1 MVSLNRVFPTQNG
14 VGLGTDRA
22 GKCTDEQKDYTKG
35 PLLVVLAVGKGITRL
50 SAMEA
55 QRQHPCH
62 LQGEARLREEKG
74 RSGHTEIVG
83 PTILVTRASCSLSLL
98 CPVEFL
104 PYQPLLGRHTGN
116 CSGPLVV
123 KGTRNSFKKQTE
135 PRLCG

>member
-1 MVSLNRVFPTQNG
+1 MDNAKKVSPVKSKLFSSYY
-14 VGLGTDRA
+14 D
-22 GKCTDEQKDYTKG
+22 
-35 PLLVVLAVGKGITRL
+35 
-50 SAMEA
+50 
-55 QRQHPCH
+55 
-62 LQGEARLREEKG
+62 

-135 PRLCG
+135 P